1 MKKILFLMLSVSP
14 FLAAA
19 QTANYDLK
27 GKIGILNPPAKAY
40 LLRRIN
46 GKDVS
51 DSTTLASGVFEFKG
65 ITQDPEQALLI
76 LDHKGV
82 GLIKLESGAMG
93 APDILNLY
101 LENGVIQISSADSA
115 KNSKITGSKLNNDN
129 INLGLAVKPVVLKA
143 QILNS
148 DYQKSAA
155 ADRPK
160 FADKYKALQ
169 DEQKAILKIF
179 IQQHAQSY
187 VSLDALRAFGGPSP
201 NYNEVMPVF
210 NSLSPAIQNTNNGKN
225 YKAAIEKLK
234 GTSVGAMAPDFTQ
247 NDPTGKPISLSSFKG
262 KYVLL
267 DFWAS
272 WCGPCR
278 QENPNVVK
286 AFNQYKSKNFTVL
299 SVSLDKP
306 EGKQAWLQAIKDD
319 NLAWNHVSD
328 LKFWNNDVAKLYGIQ
343 SIPGNFL
350 IDPTGKIVGKD
361 LRGDD
366 LEQTLA
372 QILK

>member
-1 MKKILFLMLSVSP
+1 MKKILFLMLSASP
-14 FLAAA
+14 FLASA
-19 QTANYDLK
+19 QTVNYDLK
-27 GKIGILNPPAKAY
+27 GKIGTLDLPAKAY
-40 LLRRIN
+40 LIHREKGQN
-46 GKDVS
+46 VT
-51 DSTTLASGVFEFKG
+51 DSAALLAGNFEFKG
-65 ITQDPEQALLI
+65 SIGAATQALLL
-76 LDHKGV
+76 LDHA
-82 GLIKLESGAMG
+82 GAGINNLGRG
-93 APDILNLY
+93 ADVLNLY
-101 LENGVIQISSADSA
+101 LENGTFLVNSADSA
-115 KNSKITGSKLNNDN
+115 KKAKVTGSKLNDDN
-129 INLGLAVKPVVLKA
+129 TKLAAAIKPVLDKA
-143 QILNS
+143 QILSNQ
-148 DYQKSAA
+148 YQKSTE

-160 FADKYKALQ
+160 LAEKFTELQ
-169 DEQKAILKIF
+169 AEQKAVLKVF
-179 IQQHAQSY
+179 IQQHPQSL

-201 NYNEVMPVF
+201 NYSEVMPLFSALTPAVQ
-210 NSLSPAIQNTNNGKN
+210 NSDNGKD
-225 YKAAIEKLK
+225 YKASIEKLK

-350 IDPTGKIVGKD
+350 IDPNGKIIAKD

-366 LEQTLA
+366 LNQALA
-372 QILK
+372 KMLK

>member
-1 MKKILFLMLSVSP
+1 MKKILFLMLSASP
-14 FLAAA
+14 FLANA

-27 GKIGILNPPAKAY
+27 GKIGSLNMPAKAY

-46 GKDVS
+46 GQDQA
-51 DSTTLASGVFEFKG
+51 DSVALVAGVFEFKG
-65 ITQDPEQALLI
+65 NIQGPEQALLL
-76 LDHKGV
+76 LDHAGV
-82 GLIKLESGAMG
+82 GLVKLESGVSG
-93 APDILNLY
+93 IPDILNLY
-101 LENGVIQISSADSA
+101 LENAVIQIASVDSIKKA
-115 KNSKITGSKLNNDN
+115 KIRGSKLNDDN
-129 INLGLAVKPVVLKA
+129 IILAKAIKPVMVKA
-143 QILNS
+143 QILSNE
-148 DYQKSAA
+148 YQKAVE

-160 FADKYKALQ
+160 FTDKFKALQ
-169 DEQKAILKIF
+169 TEQKEILKNF
-179 IQQHAQSY
+179 IQQNPQSFA
-187 VSLDALRAFGGPSP
+187 SLDAVRSFAGPSP
-201 NYNEVMPVF
+201 NYYEVLPLF
-210 NSLSPAIQNTNNGKN
+210 NSLAPLIQNTDNGRN
-225 YKAAIEKLK
+225 FKAALEKLK
-234 GTSVGAMAPDFTQ
+234 TTSVGSIAPDFTQ

-286 AFNQYKSKNFTVL
+286 AYNQYKSKNFTVL

-350 IDPTGKIVGKD
+350 IDPTGKIVAKD
-361 LRGDD
+361 LRGND

-372 QILK
+372 QMLK

>member
-1 MKKILFLMLSVSP
+1 MKKILFLMLSASP
-14 FLAAA
+14 FLANA
-19 QTANYDLK
+19 QTAVYDLK
-27 GKIGILNPPAKAY
+27 GKIGTLGQPAKAF
-40 LLRRIN
+40 LIHREKGQN
-46 GKDVS
+46 MT
-51 DSTTLASGVFEFKG
+51 DSVALIAGTFEFKG
-65 ITQDPEQALLI
+65 NLSVATQALLLI
-76 LDHKGV
+76 DHAGT
-82 GLIKLESGAMG
+82 GLNSLGRGA
-93 APDILNLY
+93 DVLNLY
-101 LENGVIQISSADSA
+101 LENGTVMVNGKDSVKTA
-115 KNSKITGSKLNNDN
+115 KITGSKLNDDN
-129 INLGLAVKPVVLKA
+129 VKLAAAIKPVLDKA
-143 QILNS
+143 QVLSNQ
-148 DYQKSAA
+148 YQQAA
-155 ADRPK
+155 EADRPK
-160 FADKYKALQ
+160 LADKFKDLQ
-169 DEQKAILKIF
+169 AEQKVILKAF
-179 IQQHAQSY
+179 IQQHPASF
-187 VSLDALRAFGGPSP
+187 VSMDALRSFGGPSP
-201 NYNEVMPVF
+201 SYSEVMPLFSTLAPAVQ
-210 NSLSPAIQNTNNGKN
+210 NSDNGKD
-225 YKAAIEKLK
+225 YKTSIEKLRS
-234 GTSVGAMAPDFTQ
+234 TSVGSIAPDFTQ

-350 IDPTGKIVGKD
+350 IDPTGKIVAKD

-372 QILK
+372 QMLK